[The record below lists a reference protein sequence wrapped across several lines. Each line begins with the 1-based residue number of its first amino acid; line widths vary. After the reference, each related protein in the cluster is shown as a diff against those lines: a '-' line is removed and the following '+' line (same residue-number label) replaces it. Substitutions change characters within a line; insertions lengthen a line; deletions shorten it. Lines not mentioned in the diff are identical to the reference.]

1 MILITSAAYV
11 QPGLVAEFGVLPP
24 TMLPLQNRR
33 LYYHQ
38 LRLFE
43 DFDEDIVLSLPDGY
57 VLGEYDKAFLDG
69 KKVKV
74 IYAPTNL
81 SLGASVVFVLNV
93 LGRFYEPI
101 RILHG
106 DTLFY
111 SVPKSLDTFLIST
124 ATDDYQ
130 WTPVKDKN
138 NSTVYTGY
146 FAFSS
151 QTLLIRCI
159 AEHSN
164 GFMAGVEAYSSQKEV
179 QLVESDNW
187 MDFGIA
193 NSYYRSKSKLT
204 TQRVFN
210 HLVIDKYSVTKYSKD
225 SNKILAEANWFKSV
239 PTQMKHFVPALWDS
253 GIDGDRGFYE
263 IEYFY
268 LSSLADL
275 FVFGHNS
282 SFVWKGILDACS
294 EFISQELSFVPE
306 DKEAIAKMSVG
317 LYRKKTLSRLSKYAV
332 EKGISMDHEWVIN
345 GQRVPCLNQI
355 VEEVSGMLD
364 NPAPEFTHVTHGD
377 FCFSNILYDFK
388 SLSIKVLDPRGRDIE
403 GNYSIYGDIRYD
415 VAKLAHSVI
424 GMYDFIVAGF
434 YDFRTIEDDYSLEL
448 HFPEREGISEVQEY
462 FNHLSFGGYNIRQLA
477 VYPILVHLFLSM
489 LPLHSDSPERQK
501 AMLAN
506 ALRLYTEYKRH
517 NVS

>member
-24 TMLPLQNRR
+24 TMLPLQSRR

-38 LRLFE
+38 LKLFE
-43 DFDEDIVLSLPDGY
+43 AFDEDIVLSLPDGY
-57 VLGEYDKAFLDG
+57 VLGEYDKAFLEE
-69 KKVKV
+69 KNVKA
-74 IYAPTNL
+74 IYVPTDL
-81 SLGASVVFVLNV
+81 PLGASVVFVLNV

-106 DTLFY
+106 DTLFD

-124 ATDDYQ
+124 AKDDYRR
-130 WTPVKDKN
+130 TPVKDKT
-138 NSTVYTGY
+138 SSIVYTGY

-151 QTLLIRCI
+151 QTLLIRYI
-159 AEHSN
+159 TEHSN
-164 GFMAGVEAYSSQKEV
+164 NFMTGVEEYRHKKDV

-187 MDFGIA
+187 MDFGIS

-210 HLVIDKYSVTKYSKD
+210 HLAIDKYSVTKYSKD

-239 PTQMKHFVPALWDS
+239 PSQMKHFVPALWDS
-253 GIDGDRGFYE
+253 GIEGDRGFYE

-282 SFVWKGILDACS
+282 PFVWKGILDACS
-294 EFISQELSFVPE
+294 EFISQECSFVPE
-306 DKEAIAKMSVG
+306 DKEDVAQMSVG
-317 LYRKKTLSRLSKYAV
+317 LYRKKTFSRLSKYVA
-332 EKGISMDHEWVIN
+332 EEGISMDHEWMIN
-345 GQRVPCLNQI
+345 GQRVPCLNRI
-355 VEEVSGMLD
+355 VEEVSGELD
-364 NPAPEFTHVTHGD
+364 NPAPEFIHVTHGD
-377 FCFSNILYDFK
+377 FCFNNILYDFK
-388 SLSIKVLDPRGRDIE
+388 SLSIKVIDPRGCDFD

-415 VAKLAHSVI
+415 VAKLALSVI
-424 GMYDFIVAGF
+424 GMYDFIIAGL
-434 YDFRTIEDDYSLEL
+434 YDYRTVEDDYSLEL
-448 HFPEREGISEVQEY
+448 HFYEREGISEIKEY
-462 FNHLSFGGYNIRQLA
+462 FTHMYFGGYTIRQLSTYA
-477 VYPILVHLFLSM
+477 ILVHLFLSM
-489 LPLHSDSPERQK
+489 FPLHPDSPKRQK

-506 ALRLYTEYKRH
+506 ALLLYTEYKRH